1 MTTSQYDYGIGT
13 ETSRP
18 VLLESTLEQ
27 ALDRL
32 ERLQK
37 RYGERLIIW
46 RRPRPEWEIIPD

>member
-46 RRPRPEWEIIPD
+46 RRPRPEWEVIPD